1 MIGAAA
7 SGKSEYAEDIV
18 MSLPG
23 EKIYIATMEPF
34 GAEAKERIARHRA
47 LRAGKG
53 FSTIERPRDLIA
65 LTPGADWNM
74 LIEDLPNL
82 AANELFSPEGGGV
95 DAVLSGV
102 DRICKI
108 ASSVT
113 IVTGDIF
120 SDGAEYDVGTKE
132 YMGMLADLHMRIA
145 AKADNVVEVVCG
157 MPCAVK
163 GELPVNTVRYEAAEF
178 EAAEFEAAEFE
189 TSGQD
194 SCHKAGLQSAACDVE
209 EKQNKLKLGD
219 SSSDSVKE
227 TPAPGKL
234 HIYVTGPM
242 ASGKRDYVLNTLGIP
257 ATEAAF
263 EVQELLREKIDPEV
277 QELLREKPNM
287 DVAALAEKLSGYQA
301 ITQTEV
307 GAGVIPLSASDRE
320 WREKAGRLACL
331 LAARA
336 DIVVRMV
343 CGVPIMVKAQGDI

>member
-18 MSLPG
+18 MALPG

-34 GAEAKERIARHRA
+34 GAEAEERIARHRV

-53 FSTIERPRDLIA
+53 FTTVERTRNLIG
-65 LTPGADWNM
+65 LTPEADWNV

-82 AANELFSPEGGGV
+82 AANEFFSPEGGGAA
-95 DAVLSGV
+95 AVLSGM

-108 ASSVT
+108 VSSVT

-120 SDGAEYDVGTKE
+120 SDGRTYDTGTQE
-132 YMGMLADLHMRIA
+132 YMEMLADLHMRIA
-145 AKADNVVEVVCG
+145 AKADNVVEAVCG
-157 MPCAVK
+157 IPCAVK
-163 GELPVNTVRYEAAEF
+163 GELPVNIVNYETVEPEIS
-178 EAAEFEAAEFE
+178 E
-189 TSGQD
+189 QD
-194 SCHKAGLQSAACDVE
+194 SCHKEGLHV
-209 EKQNKLKLGD
+209 
-219 SSSDSVKE
+219 
-227 TPAPGKL
+227 
-234 HIYVTGPM
+234 YVTGPM

-257 ATEAAF
+257 EAEAAF
-263 EVQELLREKIDPEV
+263 EAQELLRERPD
-277 QELLREKPNM
+277 L

-301 ITQTEV
+301 ITQSEV
-307 GAGVIPLSASDRE
+307 GAGVIPLSAEDRE

-343 CGVPIMVKAQGDI
+343 CGIPVYIRQ

>member
-1 MIGAAA
+1 MVNLVIGAAA
-7 SGKSEYAEDIV
+7 SGKSEYAEDVV

-23 EKIYIATMEPF
+23 EKIYMATMEPF

-53 FSTIERPRDLIA
+53 FSTIERPRDLIG
-65 LTPGADWNM
+65 LIPEADWNV

-82 AANELFSPEGGGV
+82 AANELFSPEGGGA

-102 DRICKI
+102 DRICRT

-120 SDGAEYDVGTKE
+120 SDGAEYDVGTRS
-132 YMGMLADLHMRIA
+132 YMEMLADLHRRIA

-157 MPCAVK
+157 IPCAVK
-163 GELPVNTVRYEAAEF
+163 GELPVNIVNYETVAPEI
-178 EAAEFEAAEFE
+178 
-189 TSGQD
+189 SGQV
-194 SCHKAGLQSAACDVE
+194 SCHKEGIQSAACDVK
-209 EKQNKLKLGD
+209 EKQSKSEPVD
-219 SSSDSVKE
+219 SSRDNVKE
-227 TPAPGKL
+227 MSALGRP

-242 ASGKRDYVLNTLGIP
+242 ASGKREYVLDTLGIP
-257 ATEAAF
+257 ASEAAF
-263 EVQELLREKIDPEV
+263 EVQELLRERPD
-277 QELLREKPNM
+277 L
-287 DVAALAEKLSGYQA
+287 DVAALAGKLSGFHA

-343 CGVPIMVKAQGDI
+343 CGVPITVKDFEAAGPAVILK

>member
-1 MIGAAA
+1 MVNLVIGAAA

-53 FSTIERPRDLIA
+53 FTTVERPRDLIG
-65 LTPGADWNM
+65 LTPEADWNV

-82 AANELFSPEGGGV
+82 AANELFSPEGGGA

-108 ASSVT
+108 VSSVT

-120 SDGAEYDVGTKE
+120 SDGAEYDVGTRE
-132 YMGMLADLHMRIA
+132 YMEMLADLHMRIA

-157 MPCAVK
+157 IPCAVK
-163 GELPVNTVRYEAAEF
+163 GELPVNIVNYETAAPEV
-178 EAAEFEAAEFE
+178 ANCAE
-189 TSGQD
+189 
-194 SCHKAGLQSAACDVE
+194 V
-209 EKQNKLKLGD
+209 N
-219 SSSDSVKE
+219 VKE
-227 TPAPGKL
+227 MIAQGRL
-234 HIYVTGPM
+234 HVYVTGSM
-242 ASGKRDYVLNTLGIP
+242 ASGKREYVLNTLGIP
-257 ATEAAF
+257 ETEAAF
-263 EVQELLREKIDPEV
+263 EVQELLREKPD
-277 QELLREKPNM
+277 M

-320 WREKAGRLACL
+320 WRERAGRLACL
-331 LAARA
+331 LASRA

-343 CGVPIMVKAQGDI
+343 CGVPIIVKNLRRLLT

>member
-1 MIGAAA
+1 MLNLVIGAAA

-34 GAEAKERIARHRA
+34 GAEAEERIARHRV

-53 FSTIERPRDLIA
+53 FTTVERPRDLIG
-65 LTPGADWNM
+65 LTPEADWNV

-82 AANELFSPEGGGV
+82 AANELFSPEGGGA

-108 ASSVT
+108 VSSVT

-120 SDGAEYDVGTKE
+120 SDGAEYDVGTRE
-132 YMGMLADLHMRIA
+132 YMEMLADLHMRIA

-157 MPCAVK
+157 IPCAVK
-163 GELPVNTVRYEAAEF
+163 GELPVNIVNYETMEP
-178 EAAEFEAAEFE
+178 EI
-189 TSGQD
+189 SGQD
-194 SCHKAGLQSAACDVE
+194 SCHKEGLHV
-209 EKQNKLKLGD
+209 
-219 SSSDSVKE
+219 
-227 TPAPGKL
+227 
-234 HIYVTGPM
+234 YVTGPM

-257 ATEAAF
+257 VAEAAF
-263 EVQELLREKIDPEV
+263 EVQEILRERPD
-277 QELLREKPNM
+277 L
-287 DVAALAEKLSGYQA
+287 DVVVLAEKLSGYQA

-320 WREKAGRLACL
+320 WRERAGRLACL
-331 LAARA
+331 LASRA

-343 CGVPIMVKAQGDI
+343 CGVPIIVKNLRL

>member
-1 MIGAAA
+1 MVNLVIGAAA

-34 GAEAKERIARHRA
+34 GAEAEERIARHRA

-53 FSTIERPRDLIA
+53 FSTVERPRNLIN
-65 LTPGADWNM
+65 LTPEADWNV

-82 AANELFSPEGGGV
+82 AANELFSPEGGGA

-108 ASSVT
+108 VSNVT

-120 SDGAEYDVGTKE
+120 SDGAEYDVGTRE
-132 YMGMLADLHMRIA
+132 YMEMLADLHMRIA

-157 MPCAVK
+157 VPCAVK
-163 GELPVNTVRYEAAEF
+163 GELPVNIVNYETAAPEV
-178 EAAEFEAAEFE
+178 ANCAE
-189 TSGQD
+189 
-194 SCHKAGLQSAACDVE
+194 V
-209 EKQNKLKLGD
+209 N
-219 SSSDSVKE
+219 VKE
-227 TPAPGKL
+227 MIAQDRL
-234 HIYVTGPM
+234 HVYVTGSM
-242 ASGKRDYVLNTLGIP
+242 ASGKREYVLNTLGIP
-257 ATEAAF
+257 ETEAAF
-263 EVQELLREKIDPEV
+263 EV

-307 GAGVIPLSASDRE
+307 GAGVIPLAAAERE
-320 WREKAGRLACL
+320 WRERAGRLACL
-331 LAARA
+331 LASRA

-343 CGVPIMVKAQGDI
+343 CGVPIIVRDLSRI

>member
-1 MIGAAA
+1 MVNLVIGAAA

-34 GAEAKERIARHRA
+34 GAEAEERIARHRV

-53 FSTIERPRDLIA
+53 FTTVERPRDLIG
-65 LTPGADWNM
+65 LTPEADWNV

-82 AANELFSPEGGGV
+82 AANELFSPEGGGA

-108 ASSVT
+108 VSSVT

-120 SDGAEYDVGTKE
+120 SDGAEYDVGTRE
-132 YMGMLADLHMRIA
+132 YMEMLADLHMRIA

-157 MPCAVK
+157 IPCAVK
-163 GELPVNTVRYEAAEF
+163 GELPVNIVNYETAAPEV
-178 EAAEFEAAEFE
+178 ANCAE
-189 TSGQD
+189 
-194 SCHKAGLQSAACDVE
+194 V
-209 EKQNKLKLGD
+209 N
-219 SSSDSVKE
+219 VKE
-227 TPAPGKL
+227 MIAQDRL
-234 HIYVTGPM
+234 HVYVTGSM
-242 ASGKRDYVLNTLGIP
+242 ASGKREYVLNTLGIP
-257 ATEAAF
+257 EIEAAF
-263 EVQELLREKIDPEV
+263 EV

-307 GAGVIPLSASDRE
+307 GAGVIPLAASDRE
-320 WREKAGRLACL
+320 WRERAGRLACL
-331 LAARA
+331 LASRA

-343 CGVPIMVKAQGDI
+343 CGVPIIVKNLRL